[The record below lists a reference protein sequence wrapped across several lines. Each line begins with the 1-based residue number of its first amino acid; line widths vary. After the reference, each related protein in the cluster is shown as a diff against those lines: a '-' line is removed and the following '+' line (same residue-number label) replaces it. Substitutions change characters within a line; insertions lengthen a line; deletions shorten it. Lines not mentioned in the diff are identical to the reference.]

1 MRKLVLF
8 GVLWLSFG
16 QYSFAQTTAS
26 PTIEPSVMTGET
38 PDEQLFFCT
47 TRIETVSDDG
57 KKRGIGTGF
66 VISRVVGNT
75 TYLFVA
81 TARHVL
87 EGFDKATI
95 SFVPEKD
102 GKPELGKRCGGNLH
116 GLRDVVVFHPDKTVD
131 VAIFPL
137 LPVLQ
142 HLEKKGERPF
152 FRSLSEEIVPSR
164 EREKELSAIQAVLFM
179 GYPQGLRDE
188 KNLLPV
194 ARRGFTATPYVVDF
208 NGLPVFL
215 IDAAVFPGSSG
226 SPVVVFDQGSYYSKS
241 GAIVGRDRIL
251 LLGLVSQ
258 WYFQTEEGIVQFK
271 SIPSRTTTV
280 PTYQTTQALGL
291 GAVVKAK
298 AIFETV
304 DECLKRH
311 ASPTPSESKTEK
323 KKEK

>member
-8 GVLWLSFG
+8 GLVLLSCS
-16 QYSFAQTTAS
+16 QYSLAQTTPS
-26 PTIEPSVMTGET
+26 PTFEHSVMTGET

-47 TRIETVSDDG
+47 TKIEAVSDDG
-57 KKRGIGTGF
+57 KKSSVGTGF
-66 VISRVVGNT
+66 IISRVVGDT

-102 GKPELGKRCGGNLH
+102 GKPELGKACGINMH
-116 GLRDVVVFHPDKTVD
+116 GLRDYVVFHPDKTVD

-142 HLEKKGERPF
+142 HFEKKGQRPF
-152 FRSLSEEIVPSR
+152 FRSLPETIVPNR
-164 EREKELSAIQAVLFM
+164 ESEKELSAIQPVLFM
-179 GYPQGLRDE
+179 GYPLGLRDE
-188 KNLLPV
+188 RNLLPI

-208 NGLPVFL
+208 KGLPVFL

-226 SPVVVFDQGSYYSKS
+226 SPVLVFDQGSYSTKNTH
-241 GAIVGRDRIL
+241 IVAGDRMF
-251 LLGLVSQ
+251 LLGLVSEG
-258 WYFQTEEGIVQFK
+258 YFQIDEGEVKFK
-271 SIPSRTTTV
+271 NVPSQMTTV
-280 PTYQTTQALGL
+280 PTYQTTQALSL
-291 GAVVKAK
+291 GVVVKAK

-311 ASPTPSESKTEK
+311 ASPTPSPEQTK
-323 KKEK
+323 KKK